1 MEYASDIKKLILAR
15 LATMP
20 EYIQVNLGSFGTLG
34 KDELIEHVKK
44 GDSLGKKFIDIQM
57 KYLRALKEGL

>member
-1 MEYASDIKKLILAR
+1 MELAQEIKKLILAR

-20 EYIQVNLGSFGTLG
+20 DYIQVNLGSFGQLG

-44 GDSLGKKFIDIQM
+44 GDTLGKKFIDVQM